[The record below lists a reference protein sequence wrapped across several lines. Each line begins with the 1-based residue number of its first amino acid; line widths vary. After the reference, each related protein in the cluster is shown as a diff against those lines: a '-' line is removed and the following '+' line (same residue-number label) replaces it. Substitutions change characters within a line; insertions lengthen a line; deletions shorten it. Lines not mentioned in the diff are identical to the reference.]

1 VGVLYSPTKRKRNDK
16 KTTSDMSI
24 NSTGP
29 ASVATATGVQCAFD
43 DSTCKFA
50 AFGERLT
57 DVEYIS
63 APFLQWG
70 NIIIIIWTLAL
81 ALSTKF
87 VFSIPFKLYD
97 QSTKAER
104 DEQKRSKKEARTKA
118 RSARR
123 KFKKAQKAVLSLGRL
138 KALSSSNMKANSDAA
153 VVAEKDEASGETKN
167 TDSNE
172 TATAITDNSGAGDV
186 ELVEGDAKKEKIT
199 TPALVQNIP
208 QFRSFD
214 HQIVQSDNKA
224 MSILY
229 AGFVVSVMYA
239 ASGSR
244 IPTDYTDDALESL
257 TSFLVF
263 SMIGYVLICVTV
275 MLTSKLLLFKINVR
289 HEILQGNLSVAVT
302 VAGIC
307 LATSINLRVRFFL
320 ISFLFS
326 SLFLVCRSDISPT
339 VHQSFDNFSI
349 II

>member
-1 VGVLYSPTKRKRNDK
+1 
-16 KTTSDMSI
+16 
-24 NSTGP
+24 
-29 ASVATATGVQCAFD
+29 
-43 DSTCKFA
+43 
-50 AFGERLT
+50 
-57 DVEYIS
+57 
-63 APFLQWG
+63 
-70 NIIIIIWTLAL
+70 
-81 ALSTKF
+81 
-87 VFSIPFKLYD
+87 
-97 QSTKAER
+97 
-104 DEQKRSKKEARTKA
+104 
-118 RSARR
+118 
-123 KFKKAQKAVLSLGRL
+123 
-138 KALSSSNMKANSDAA
+138 MKANSDAA

-307 LATSINLRVRFFL
+307 LATSINLRASLMGNGSTDIGETVGVTVMFFAL
-320 ISFLFS
+320 GQISVVLFGFLFQIVTFYDDQEEALKGNVAAGIKWAGNLVSLAIVS
-326 SLFLVCRSDISPT
+326 SSPIEKTSELASFGVFFSLGGVFVILFDQLVSRLVVPGKLNEEISKDQNWGYALIATSILLTTSLAVDALLVDLPCPGSDAWDKY
-339 VHQSFDNFSI
+339 QASFITPDPGANEG
-349 II
+349 